1 MKRAFFGGVH
11 PKGYKELSR
20 EAAIVPLHPS
30 VVSVAMSQHI
40 GAPCQPL
47 VKVGDRVTVGQKI
60 GDGQGLCVPVHA
72 SVSGTVTAIEARPHP
87 GGNLQTAIVIESD
100 GRDTLCPTVKPRDPE
115 AVAAMSAED
124 LIAVIREAGIT
135 GMGGAGF
142 PTSVKLSSGL
152 GKVDTVIVNGAEC
165 EPYITSDDRLMRET
179 PERVVGG
186 LRVVL
191 QILQPKRAAIGIE
204 QNKAE
209 VARRLDVDAVAV
221 TSSSETA
228 AAYLRRLSWELE
240 GSGIELLPLHVRYP
254 QGAEKQLIQTV
265 TGRCVPPGGL
275 PAHVGCAVFN
285 AATCAAIYDAVYL
298 GLPLVRRAVTV
309 TGSAIAK
316 PGNFLAPIGTAYS
329 DLVEAAGGFALP
341 PYKVLCGGPMMGIA
355 QHTLRTATIKG
366 NNALTCYS
374 DKDRHET
381 PNPHCIR
388 CGKCVEACPM
398 HLMPLFLHRAVNR
411 GDLERLDGLHVMDCI
426 ECGSCAYGCPAG
438 IPLVQSFRTGKKLV
452 RDAAAREKAKK
463 EAAAK

>member
-135 GMGGAGF
+135 GMGGA
-142 PTSVKLSSGL
+142 
-152 GKVDTVIVNGAEC
+152 EC

-204 QNKAE
+204 QNKPEAI
-209 VARRLDVDAVAV
+209 AAISAV
-221 TSSSETA
+221 
-228 AAYLRRLSWELE
+228 L
-240 GSGIELLPLHVRYP
+240 GSGIDLLPLHVRYP

-355 QHTLRTATIKG
+355 QYTLRTATIKG

>member
-72 SVSGTVTAIEARPHP
+72 SVSDTVTAIEARPHP

-100 GRDTLCPTVKPRDPE
+100 GRGTLCPTVKPRDPE

-204 QNKAE
+204 QNKPEAI
-209 VARRLDVDAVAV
+209 AAISAV
-221 TSSSETA
+221 
-228 AAYLRRLSWELE
+228 L
-240 GSGIELLPLHVRYP
+240 GSGIDLLPLHVRYP

-341 PYKVLCGGPMMGIA
+341 PYKILCGGPMMGIA
-355 QHTLRTATIKG
+355 QYTLRTATIKG

-411 GDLERLDGLHVMDCI
+411 GDLERLDELHVMDCI

>member
-165 EPYITSDDRLMRET
+165 EPTSRPT
-179 PERVVGG
+179 
-186 LRVVL
+186 
-191 QILQPKRAAIGIE
+191 
-204 QNKAE
+204 
-209 VARRLDVDAVAV
+209 
-221 TSSSETA
+221 TA
-228 AAYLRRLSWELE
+228 
-240 GSGIELLPLHVRYP
+240 
-254 QGAEKQLIQTV
+254 
-265 TGRCVPPGGL
+265 
-275 PAHVGCAVFN
+275 
-285 AATCAAIYDAVYL
+285 
-298 GLPLVRRAVTV
+298 
-309 TGSAIAK
+309 
-316 PGNFLAPIGTAYS
+316 
-329 DLVEAAGGFALP
+329 
-341 PYKVLCGGPMMGIA
+341 
-355 QHTLRTATIKG
+355 
-366 NNALTCYS
+366 
-374 DKDRHET
+374 
-381 PNPHCIR
+381 
-388 CGKCVEACPM
+388 
-398 HLMPLFLHRAVNR
+398 
-411 GDLERLDGLHVMDCI
+411 
-426 ECGSCAYGCPAG
+426 
-438 IPLVQSFRTGKKLV
+438 
-452 RDAAAREKAKK
+452 
-463 EAAAK
+463 

>member
-152 GKVDTVIVNGAEC
+152 GKVDTVIVNARGVRALHHVRRPPDARDAGARRRRPARRPADPAAEARRHRHRAEQARGHRGHLRAVLRQRHRAC
-165 EPYITSDDRLMRET
+165 CRCTSATHRARKSSSSR
-179 PERVVGG
+179 PS
-186 LRVVL
+186 
-191 QILQPKRAAIGIE
+191 RAA
-204 QNKAE
+204 ACPP
-209 VARRLDVDAVAV
+209 
-221 TSSSETA
+221 A
-228 AAYLRRLSWELE
+228 A
-240 GSGIELLPLHVRYP
+240 
-254 QGAEKQLIQTV
+254 
-265 TGRCVPPGGL
+265 CPP
-275 PAHVGCAVFN
+275 HVGCAVFN

-298 GLPLVRRAVTV
+298 GLPLVCRGCDRHGQRHRKARQLPGPHRHGLFRRSSRRRAA
-309 TGSAIAK
+309 SLCA
-316 PGNFLAPIGTAYS
+316 
-329 DLVEAAGGFALP
+329 
-341 PYKVLCGGPMMGIA
+341 PYKILCGGPMMGIA
-355 QHTLRTATIKG
+355 QYTLRTATIKG

-411 GDLERLDGLHVMDCI
+411 GDLERLDELHVMDCI
-426 ECGSCAYGCPAG
+426 ECGSLRLRLPGGHPARAEL
-438 IPLVQSFRTGKKLV
+438 PHRQK
-452 RDAAAREKAKK
+452 ARARRRRP
-463 EAAAK
+463 

>member
-1 MKRAFFGGVH
+1 M
-11 PKGYKELSR
+11 
-20 EAAIVPLHPS
+20 
-30 VVSVAMSQHI
+30 
-40 GAPCQPL
+40 
-47 VKVGDRVTVGQKI
+47 TVGQKI

-115 AVAAMSAED
+115 TVAAMSAED

-204 QNKAE
+204 QNKPEAI
-209 VARRLDVDAVAV
+209 AAISAV
-221 TSSSETA
+221 
-228 AAYLRRLSWELE
+228 L

-341 PYKVLCGGPMMGIA
+341 PYKILCGGPMMGIA
-355 QHTLRTATIKG
+355 QYTLRTATIKG

-411 GDLERLDGLHVMDCI
+411 GDLERLDELHVMDCI

-463 EAAAK
+463 EAAVK